1 MSEVHMSGAG
11 AAAEQHPAD
20 AMQSLR
26 EADALL
32 NEGVQR
38 IMSASSDLPGVSHPL
53 QEVLELSE
61 RQAMATLEAVEAA
74 LGEVAAIRST
84 NGGFID
90 QRLERLD
97 QQLQVIL
104 TSQQS
109 QDLAGQRLKKTIA
122 LLQAVEQR
130 IQEALGQLG
139 YVASQG
145 VGGAEDTFSGQRLDQ
160 GNVDALLAALGI

>member
-1 MSEVHMSGAG
+1 MSAHEQAAG
-11 AAAEQHPAD
+11 ALPHPVE

-74 LGEVAAIRST
+74 LGEVAAIRDT
-84 NGGFID
+84 DGGFID
-90 QRLERLD
+90 QRLQRLEH
-97 QQLQVIL
+97 QLQVIL

-122 LLQAVEQR
+122 LLQAVEHR

-139 YVASQG
+139 FVASQG
-145 VGGAEDTFSGQRLDQ
+145 ADQAEDTFTGQRLDQ
-160 GNVDALLAALGI
+160 GNVDALLAELGI